1 MTIDNDYMF
10 EIVSKQLENMSPLE
24 KEVGYIPD
32 FTYFWLQVEKWRR
45 DPMHQDFSFQLTV
58 LRMRFG
64 RDGQILRSYKEIAE
78 MYGFD
83 YQTARNRAYQAI
95 HRLKH
100 PLHRQLWTNP
110 LSNVWLYA

>member
-1 MTIDNDYMF
+1 MNNDYMF
-10 EIVSKQLENMSPLE
+10 DIVSKQLEEMSPLE
-24 KEVGYIPD
+24 KHVGYIPD
-32 FTYFWLQVEKWRR
+32 FTYFWIKVEEWRR
-45 DPMHQDFSFQLTV
+45 DKHHEDFSFQLTV

-64 RDGQILRSYKEIAE
+64 TDGQILRSYKQIGE

-83 YQTARNRAYQAI
+83 QQTARNRAHQAI

-100 PLHRQLWTNP
+100 PHHRQLWTNP